1 MILSTII
8 YLRVRNRNRCSQV
21 ILVASKFGRHCT
33 SAAISFFPGEYLK
46 VSCSSLTLKMKRA
59 SLIYTKNWL
68 GGNDFRQNS
77 LGICRNKTSIFPQ
90 SLVFSCLIKLCF
102 GYTRSKS
109 KCCSKHGDYYCYC
122 FKPLA
127 PLFPI

>member
-1 MILSTII
+1 MILSTVI
-8 YLRVRNRNRCSQV
+8 YLRVRNRNRTSQV
-21 ILVASKFGRHCT
+21 ILVASKFGRHRT

-90 SLVFSCLIKLCF
+90 SLVLSCLIKL
-102 GYTRSKS
+102 SI
-109 KCCSKHGDYYCYC
+109 
-122 FKPLA
+122 LA
-127 PLFPI
+127 TPVQGPNVAQNMATTTVTASSH